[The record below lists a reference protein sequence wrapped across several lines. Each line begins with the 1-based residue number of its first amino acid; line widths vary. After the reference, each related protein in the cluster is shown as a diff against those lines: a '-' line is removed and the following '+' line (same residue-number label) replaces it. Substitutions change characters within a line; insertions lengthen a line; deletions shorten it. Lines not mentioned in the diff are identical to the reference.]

1 MWAVRRQGRF
11 HLPCEPT
18 SSSFSLSLSRR
29 WAWATRTRP
38 TWWPRRWPRTR
49 AARCCCPAVRSP
61 SHCDRESQW
70 RDAAERASG
79 EMRQREP
86 VERCDRESQ
95 WRDAAERAS
104 GEMRQRE
111 PVERCDRE
119 SQWRDATERASG
131 EMRQREPV
139 ERCGR
144 ESQWRDA
151 TERASGEMR
160 QREPV
165 ERYVPCRS
173 TAGRASTPAEPNLSG
188 AEAAGG
194 CSFSRNAD
202 ASREKTTAAAA
213 PSFHSL

>member
-61 SHCDRESQW
+61 SH
-70 RDAAERASG
+70 
-79 EMRQREP
+79 
-86 VERCDRESQ
+86 CDRESQ